1 MKVSLIIA
9 VYKDV
14 ESLALI
20 LDSCKLQTYADFEV
34 VVAEDGESKVMKA
47 FITQAKE
54 RYAFEILHTT
64 QEDKGVQKSKSQNNG
79 IQASRGKYLI
89 FIDGDCLLYSNFI
102 ENHLALSGK
111 KNIVTGRRVNLG
123 QTFSQQLRN
132 HTISSRWL
140 EKHFIRKYLAIKED
154 AKTERHSE
162 EGFQI
167 KPHGLLHKVMVKS
180 RKKRFPMLGCNM
192 SMYKQRML
200 DINGFDEGLG
210 NASVASDT
218 DLEWRFESLGCK
230 VISARFMANEF
241 HLYHK
246 RSSQDYDRDTVDK
259 MLKNQEKGI
268 FFCLEGLIKTK
279 QEEKNLL

>member
-20 LDSCKLQTYADFEV
+20 LDSCTYQTYTDFEV
-34 VVAEDGESKVMKA
+34 VVAEDGESKVMKV
-47 FITQAKE
+47 FITRAQEK
-54 RYAFEILHTT
+54 YAFEILHTT
-64 QEDKGVQKSKSQNNG
+64 QADNGVQKSKSQNNG
-79 IQASRGKYLI
+79 INASRGEYLI

-102 ENHLALSGK
+102 ENHLALSGE

-123 QTFSQQLRN
+123 RTFSQNLRN
-132 HTISSRWL
+132 HDINAKWL
-140 EKHFIRKYLAIKED
+140 EKNFVRKYFDIKED

-167 KPHGLLHKVMVKS
+167 KPHGLLHKLMVKS

-192 SMYKQRML
+192 SMYKQEML

-210 NASVASDT
+210 NASAASDT
-218 DLEWRFESLGCK
+218 DLEWRFEGIGCQI
-230 VISARFMANEF
+230 ISARFMANEF

-246 RSSQDYDRDTVDK
+246 RSSQDYDRDAVDP
-259 MLKNQEKGI
+259 MLQNKENRI
-268 FFCLEGLIKTK
+268 FFCSDGLIKTV
-279 QEEKNLL
+279 

>member
-20 LDSCKLQTYADFEV
+20 LDSCSKQTSTDFEV
-34 VVAEDGESKVMKA
+34 VVAEDGESNEMKE
-47 FITQAKE
+47 FINLAREKYT
-54 RYAFEILHTT
+54 FDILHTT

-79 IQASRGKYLI
+79 IKASRGEYLI

-102 ENHLALSGK
+102 ENHLALSGEN
-111 KNIVTGRRVNLG
+111 NIVTGRRVNLG
-123 QTFSQQLRN
+123 QKFSQQLRKRE
-132 HTISSRWL
+132 ISATWL
-140 EKHFIRKYLAIKED
+140 QKNFVKKYFKIKED

-167 KPHGLLHKVMVKS
+167 KPHGLLHKFMVKS

-192 SMYKQRML
+192 SMYKQRMI

-210 NASVASDT
+210 NASAASDT
-218 DLEWRFESLGCK
+218 DLEWRFEGIGCK
-230 VISARFMANEF
+230 IVSARFIANEF

-246 RSSQDYDRDTVDK
+246 RSTHEYDRDAVDQ
-259 MLKNQEKGI
+259 MLTNQNNAI
-268 FFCLEGLIKTK
+268 FYCSEGLMKAK
-279 QEEKNLL
+279 QKENK

>member
-20 LDSCKLQTYADFEV
+20 LDSCNQQTYTDFEV
-34 VVAEDGESKVMKA
+34 VVAEDGESKEMKEFMA
-47 FITQAKE
+47 LAQEKYPFD
-54 RYAFEILHTT
+54 ILHTT
-64 QEDKGVQKSKSQNNG
+64 QEDNGVQKSKSQNNG
-79 IQASRGKYLI
+79 IKASRGEYLI

-102 ENHLALSGK
+102 ENHLTLSGE

-123 QTFSQQLRN
+123 QKFSQQLRN
-132 HTISSRWL
+132 HEISSTWL
-140 EKHFIRKYLAIKED
+140 EKHFVKKYFAIKKD

-167 KPHGLLHKVMVKS
+167 KPHGLVHKIMAKS

-192 SMYKQRML
+192 SMYKQQML
-200 DINGFDEGLG
+200 SINGFDEGLG
-210 NASVASDT
+210 NASAASDT
-218 DLEWRFESLGCK
+218 DLEWRFEGIGCK
-230 VISARFMANEF
+230 IVSARFMANEF

-246 RSSQDYDRDTVDK
+246 RSAQEYDRDAVDQ
-259 MLKNQEKGI
+259 MLENKNNAI
-268 FFCLEGLIKTK
+268 FYCSNGLVKVK
-279 QEEKNLL
+279 KEEYR